1 MKRRTKRE
9 RELDAGIAHFV
20 WQRQQM
26 APVYGPRP
34 VSRPDCAACHRD
46 STGACDDHLWF

>member
-9 RELDAGIAHFV
+9 RQLDWGVAHFR
-20 WQRQQM
+20 WKAEQQ
-26 APVYGPRP
+26 APMFGPRS
-34 VSRPDCAACHRD
+34 VSRPDCAACHID